1 MDEHK
6 ELFIWKK
13 EHEQYFVRELL
24 VTEPYMFKP
33 KSTERGQA
41 WRLLMENLNKLEKPK
56 FRVTVRSVRDRF
68 TKMVEK
74 YKKLENEEARAT
86 GITGA
91 EFDEVYQGMVD
102 IFDRMDE
109 AKINWDNESDLEKEK
124 QNLEKSKAED
134 MRKKATESLS
144 ETRKRKEEEGEE
156 TIMPKRKRKT
166 TEAFSLCQEGLKMK
180 KENFKAEME
189 LREAELEDR
198 KLARQSQVQLAQSQH
213 EFVANMQLQQ
223 QQFMSQMQQQN
234 LQMLSAMNGLFNSSS
249 KFSNSQSKLP

>member
-1 MDEHK
+1 ME
-6 ELFIWKK
+6 
-13 EHEQYFVRELL
+13 V
-24 VTEPYMFKP
+24 VNGKP
-33 KSTERGQA
+33 KQA
-41 WRLLMENLNKLEKPK
+41 REAKVSRYSEVCK
-56 FRVTVRSVRDRF
+56 RSV
-68 TKMVEK
+68 
-74 YKKLENEEARAT
+74 YKDGGKIQKTREEEARAT

-156 TIMPKRKRKT
+156 TIVPRRKRKT

-180 KENFKAEME
+180 K
-189 LREAELEDR
+189 
-198 KLARQSQVQLAQSQH
+198 
-213 EFVANMQLQQ
+213 
-223 QQFMSQMQQQN
+223 
-234 LQMLSAMNGLFNSSS
+234 
-249 KFSNSQSKLP
+249 